1 MNEFERVG
9 LTMSEA
15 YNMIKE
21 DLKGAKKLSKEHL
34 KELANL
40 LSKEI
45 LTGRDTYFLPLRV
58 SDLDVQLMVARNSD
72 YQLGTELK
80 ELARN
85 VIIKYLHVCKTNYW
99 SVTTERLV
107 PYLEEE
113 ILNTFETLNQ

>member
-1 MNEFERVG
+1 MNEFESIG

-15 YNMIKE
+15 FDMIKE
-21 DLKGAKKLSKEHL
+21 DLKGDKKLSKEHL

-40 LSKEI
+40 FSKEI

-58 SDLDVQLMVARNSD
+58 SDLDVQLMVSRTSD
-72 YQLGTELK
+72 YQLGEELK
-80 ELARN
+80 EIAKN
-85 VIIKYLHVCKTNYW
+85 VITKYLHVCKTNYW

-113 ILNTFETLNQ
+113 ILKTFETLNK

>member
-1 MNEFERVG
+1 MNEFESIG

-15 YNMIKE
+15 FDMIKE
-21 DLKGAKKLSKEHL
+21 DIKGDKKLSKEHL

-58 SDLDVQLMVARNSD
+58 SDLDVQLMVSRTSD
-72 YQLGTELK
+72 YQLGAELK
-80 ELARN
+80 ELAKN
-85 VIIKYLHVCKTNYW
+85 VITKYLHVCKTNHW

-107 PYLEEE
+107 PYLENE
-113 ILNTFETLNQ
+113 ILKTFETLNK